1 MTLLGQFGWLFLIPT
16 LVLQPPRPLPQAHAH
31 NDYEHERPLLDALD
45 RGFCGVE
52 ADIFLAKG
60 ELLVAHNF
68 IDVRPERTLEALYLK
83 PLAERIHKNG
93 GKVYPDGPTLTLLI
107 DLKSAGEPTYAALHE
122 VLAKYADILSST
134 EHGKHTRRAISVV
147 ISGNRPESLK
157 TQSVRYA
164 GLDGRLSDL
173 DSSLPADVMPMISDN
188 WRLHFKWNGKGP
200 MPDAEKAKL
209 DEVVAK
215 AHEAGRVVR
224 FWATPE
230 NPAVWQVLKAA
241 GVDLINTDR
250 LDELQAFL
258 SDQPGS

>member
-1 MTLLGQFGWLFLIPT
+1 
-16 LVLQPPRPLPQAHAH
+16 
-31 NDYEHERPLLDALD
+31 
-45 RGFCGVE
+45 
-52 ADIFLAKG
+52 
-60 ELLVAHNF
+60 
-68 IDVRPERTLEALYLK
+68 
-83 PLAERIHKNG
+83 
-93 GKVYPDGPTLTLLI
+93 
-107 DLKSAGEPTYAALHE
+107 
-122 VLAKYADILSST
+122 
-134 EHGKHTRRAISVV
+134 
-147 ISGNRPESLK
+147 
-157 TQSVRYA
+157 
-164 GLDGRLSDL
+164 L